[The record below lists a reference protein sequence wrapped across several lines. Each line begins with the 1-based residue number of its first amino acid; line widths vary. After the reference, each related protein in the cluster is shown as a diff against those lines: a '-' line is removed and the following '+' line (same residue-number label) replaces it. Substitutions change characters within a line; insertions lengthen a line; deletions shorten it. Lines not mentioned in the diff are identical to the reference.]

1 MDIQFNLLVSSNLV
15 SNKAS
20 IQIFGC
26 LILVS
31 LIGSSLFF
39 PMEQNQ
45 KYHLAASE
53 EGKVCILGVKSL
65 PPFCVWLFLCL
76 SKNGPI
82 SYYIPLNYIRTE
94 VRGDFNIHR
103 TKFFQDAVFHQ
114 KSKRGHPGLHQ
125 QGYWWMLKPFFEL
138 DM

>member
-1 MDIQFNLLVSSNLV
+1 MDIKLNLLISSNPV

-39 PMEQNQ
+39 PMEQNK

-53 EGKVCILGVKSL
+53 EGKVSILGVESL
-65 PPFCVWLFLCL
+65 Q
-76 SKNGPI
+76 
-82 SYYIPLNYIRTE
+82 YITY
-94 VRGDFNIHR
+94 
-103 TKFFQDAVFHQ
+103 KFFE
-114 KSKRGHPGLHQ
+114 KL
-125 QGYWWMLKPFFEL
+125 EI
-138 DM
+138 

>member
-1 MDIQFNLLVSSNLV
+1 MIWHLTVWINCSGGLKILIHQPRRVLDHKNIFSHSRIEQFSKQNTLYFDEALALSTFLKTKNIPFEIKFHRLTSNSTFWYLVTFN

-53 EGKVCILGVKSL
+53 EGKVSILGVESL
-65 PPFCVWLFLCL
+65 SV
-76 SKNGPI
+76 
-82 SYYIPLNYIRTE
+82 
-94 VRGDFNIHR
+94 
-103 TKFFQDAVFHQ
+103 Q
-114 KSKRGHPGLHQ
+114 
-125 QGYWWMLKPFFEL
+125 
-138 DM
+138 